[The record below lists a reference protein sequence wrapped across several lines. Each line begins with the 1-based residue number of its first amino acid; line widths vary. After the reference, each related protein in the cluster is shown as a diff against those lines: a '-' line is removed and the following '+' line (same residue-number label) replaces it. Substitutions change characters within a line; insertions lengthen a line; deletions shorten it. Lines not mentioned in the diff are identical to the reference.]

1 MQSSESPTELYAE
14 RCTERCTERSPRVHR
29 YERRQY
35 RDQCKHKAAAPVD
48 VYGAEHLLRLFVKS
62 PVHTLL
68 LDRSMA
74 VEGEL
79 REAERQ
85 VEHLKNHVAKLTEL
99 LKFLQANKAK
109 FFANEYEVPTDE
121 YVRVLGHE

>member
-48 VYGAEHLLRLFVKS
+48 VYGAEHLLRLFVKL
-62 PVHTLL
+62 PELL
-68 LDRSMA
+68 AKCNMQR
-74 VEGEL
+74 
-79 REAERQ
+79 
-85 VEHLKNHVAKLTEL
+85 EHLTVLVAKLTEL
-99 LKFLQANKAK
+99 LKFLQSNKAK